1 MATHR
6 IPYPPEGG
14 LTTAQNLLDWYM
26 KLLPLGLMWN
36 PDDDPGTIVSYESRR
51 YTYTPEEVTLL
62 RMARDTIHITFL
74 DPCEIAL
81 HAIGCH
87 EAGMPAIAIAGMG
100 NPRAVAMAAATAL
113 VKAAAMPAY
122 TPTPLTL
129 FYLRM
134 YHEGKKRTAHCVCSR
149 TSAMLAR
156 IEVIRMLGDE
166 WRCDEIKTICTVPDL
181 VCTQLN

>member
-1 MATHR
+1 MLHPR
-6 IPYPPEGG
+6 ILHLDWDQP
-14 LTTAQNLLDWYM
+14 LTAQRLLDWYM
-26 KLLPLGLMWN
+26 AMCSIGLMWN
-36 PDDDPGTIVSYESRR
+36 PDDDPGDIVNLRGNSPLFRLS
-51 YTYTPEEVTLL
+51 EVPYL
-62 RMARDTIHITFL
+62 RGIRNKIHETFL

-113 VKAAAMPAY
+113 VKAAAAPAY
-122 TPTPLTL
+122 TPAPLTL

-134 YHEGKKRTAHCVCSR
+134 YHEGKRRTAHCVCSR
-149 TSAMLAR
+149 TSALLAR

-166 WRCDEIKTICTVPDL
+166 WRCDETKTICTVSDL
-181 VCTQLN
+181 VCIQLN